1 MNPVWEQVASRLF
14 RRTNCLRI
22 LKGGMSTMPSLK
34 CAAVLA
40 IMALVSHN
48 SVFSPAFAKR
58 VTVLRNLV
66 GIVNLSLYC
75 ENTYGGKAL
84 NVDNTPEGWRC
95 RPGGQP
101 ILSRSITAACRQ
113 QFDNNALVAAVRK
126 DVTWAC
132 YLPR

>member
-1 MNPVWEQVASRLF
+1 
-14 RRTNCLRI
+14 
-22 LKGGMSTMPSLK
+22 MPGLK

-40 IMALVSHN
+40 VMALVSHN
-48 SVFSPAFAKR
+48 CASSPAFAKR

-66 GIVNLSLYC
+66 GFVNLSRHC
-75 ENTYGGKAL
+75 KNTYGWGQAV
-84 NVDNTPEGWRC
+84 NVDDTPEGWRC